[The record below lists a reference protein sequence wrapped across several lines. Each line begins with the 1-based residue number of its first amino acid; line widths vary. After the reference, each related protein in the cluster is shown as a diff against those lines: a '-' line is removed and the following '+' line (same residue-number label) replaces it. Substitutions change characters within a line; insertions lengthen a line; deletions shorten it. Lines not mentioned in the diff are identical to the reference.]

1 MTQQT
6 EFVPYEQALE
16 LKELGFDEEC
26 IASYTQTL
34 RFNVLEQN
42 GLMWHTVT
50 NEKKKEYERH
60 IDSWSVRGHYRTNKK
75 TGNK

>member
-6 EFVPYEQALE
+6 EFIPYEQALE

-50 NEKKKEYERH
+50 NEKKKE
-60 IDSWSVRGHYRTNKK
+60 
-75 TGNK
+75 